1 MTTGSAG
8 FDIRAVYTVMGGDF
22 KEVKEKIKKKTLKNS
37 RQAAIWLWRAVK
49 NRIRR
54 SSSKKQVIQK
64 EQKIWSLGKTGQ
76 ARGVEIRKSPT
87 EWMSGK
93 KSVAPNSG
101 RGGRKRVIVQDTQ
114 PYRWNK
120 VSKPGEGPM
129 THPANQ
135 PGWQDEWL
143 RNSILFNESN
153 GHILIYS
160 NPAPPGKR
168 QSKSPFGMPSRL
180 YPRMLEF
187 GGSYNWSRKI
197 QVGYVVVTI
206 RQGTR
211 VQEGTG
217 RTIAGK
223 KQNDGKK
230 MLRMDL
236 KGKGGKPG
244 RLVNANSLKNKS
256 GRTQKSHKRRF
267 REPHVALR
275 REYDWIGG
283 TANISARPFMRPVQ
297 ARFFQDYFPQ
307 LYQKMLND

>member
-1 MTTGSAG
+1 MNSQAG
-8 FDIRAVYTVMGGDF
+8 FDIKAVYTIMGGDF
-22 KEVKEKIKKKTLKNS
+22 KAVKEKVKKKTLKNS
-37 RQAAIWLWRAVK
+37 RQAAIWMWRAVK

-54 SSSKKQVIQK
+54 SSSSKQIIQQPLK
-64 EQKIWSLGKTGQ
+64 LWSLGSTGN
-76 ARGVEIRKSPT
+76 ARGIEIRKNPT
-87 EWMSGK
+87 NWMTGK
-93 KSVAPNSG
+93 RSVAPDSG
-101 RGGRKRVIVQDTQ
+101 RGGRKRIIVQDKA

-120 VSKPGEGPM
+120 VSKPGDGPM

-143 RNSILFNESN
+143 RNSILFNEKD

-168 QSKSPFGMPSRL
+168 QSKSPKGFPSRL

-197 QVGYVVVTI
+197 HVGYVIVTI

-211 VQEGTG
+211 TMEGTG
-217 RTIAGK
+217 RIIAGK
-223 KQNDGKK
+223 KQNDGQK
-230 MLRMDL
+230 MWRMDL
-236 KGKGGKPG
+236 QGKGGRPG

-256 GRTQKSHKRRF
+256 GTTKKSHKRQF
-267 REPHVALR
+267 KEAHVALR
-275 REYDWIGG
+275 KEYNWIGG
-283 TANISARPFMRPVQ
+283 TTSLQPRPFMRPVQ

-307 LYQKMLND
+307 LYKNLMEN